1 MELWVRS
8 QNKEVLAKVDNLSI
22 DKDDYSIYTQ
32 AQTYQIVFGTYKSK
46 KRALEILDEIQSLLK
61 PKYMAK
67 EINTPITNRKID
79 IEVFPYGT
87 IVYEMP
93 EE

>member
-8 QNKEVLAKVDNLSI
+8 QDKETLIKSYELYIRPYSNIYVIRAKRTSNIMGL
-22 DKDDYSIYTQ
+22 
-32 AQTYQIVFGTYKSK
+32 YKTK
-46 KRALEILDEIQSLLK
+46 QRALEILDEIQSLLK